1 MELNKSIFKSLIMII
16 VFLIVLLF
24 GSNLAWLIYESQW
37 VQVTEETTH
46 TQTIENVETIHDI
59 VQN

>member
-24 GSNLAWLIYESQW
+24 GSNIAWLIYEAQFETVTTETNKSQI
-37 VQVTEETTH
+37 
-46 TQTIENVETIHDI
+46 IENVETVHDI
-59 VQN
+59 IQD